1 MRAWVRS
8 LCVGSV
14 ASLAVGALAC
24 GSKGSGDDSAA
35 PNGGTGNGAMGGSSG
50 ATTTGGAT
58 ATGGTVAGTAGSTS
72 AAGTGGATMKTK
84 IYSFDADL
92 EGWDFVF
99 GSSGS
104 LPGDAGTATVIKKT
118 DPGMAVKWV
127 ATGGD
132 PASTP
137 GAMEVDIPFT
147 SAAQY
152 VGVGINL
159 GLAIASQA
167 QLDLTG
173 KTLTANVKLVSQ
185 AGDAADLM
193 NNPDGAKLYAK
204 SGMNYVYAA
213 GPHLNATVGMWTTLT
228 LDFSAP
234 SSQDNTNG
242 TFDASDIREIGVQLE
257 TSGTT
262 TTAMA
267 AVVLVDAIAY

>member
-24 GSKGSGDDSAA
+24 GSKGSDDDSAA
-35 PNGGTGNGAMGGSSG
+35 ANGGTGNTATAGSSG
-50 ATTTGGAT
+50 TT
-58 ATGGTVAGTAGSTS
+58 ATGGMAAGATAAGGSSTS
-72 AAGTGGATMKTK
+72 SAGTGGATMKTK

-92 EGWDFVF
+92 EGWDFVY
-99 GSSGS
+99 GSSGA

-118 DPGMAVKWV
+118 DPGMTVKWV

-137 GAMEVDIPFT
+137 GAMEIDIPFT

-159 GLAIASQA
+159 GLAITGQA

-173 KTLTANVKLVSQ
+173 KVLTANVKLVSQ
-185 AGDAADLM
+185 AGDATDLM

-213 GPHLNATVGMWTTLT
+213 GAHLNTTVGTWTTLS

-234 SSQDNTNG
+234 SSVDETNG
-242 TFDASDIREIGVQLE
+242 TFDPSDIREIGVQLE

-262 TTAMA
+262 TTAMS
-267 AVVLVDAIAY
+267 AVVLVDTITY